1 MAEIWCCWYWWQ
13 WQRDNGDKVGNVK
26 VKLTMEGW
34 WKQGEAHSSTYM
46 MAEEVAPF
54 ATVEAANGKCTS
66 IITWEMMLMVVTV
79 VAVTAQRV
87 EVLV

>member
-1 MAEIWCCWYWWQ
+1 MLLLVLVAMAEAQWWQ
-13 WQRDNGDKVGNVK
+13 SWQCQSETDDGRVV
-26 VKLTMEGW
+26 
-34 WKQGEAHSSTYM
+34 KQGEAHSSTYM